1 MHAPGYDT
9 SGLPTWNAS
18 QAAIDAYGKHL
29 PDIRFI
35 ASLLAGYQSD
45 REALTERLTHG
56 QDAVLSE
63 VHLLAMEARDEL
75 LETGAVLDALA
86 LSCTPGPYLPGE
98 EPYDDV
104 PEPVDSAVELRTDA
118 AMLAERLVAH
128 DRIHGGGKTSRP
140 PQPRTDGD
148 RDAERDSARAY
159 LRREWI
165 ATREVRFG
173 GRRLP

>member
-18 QAAIDAYGKHL
+18 QEAVNAYGKHL
-29 PDIRFI
+29 PDIRFV
-35 ASLLAGYQSD
+35 ASLLFYYQVG
-45 REALTERLTHG
+45 REDLAERVAREKDT
-56 QDAVLSE
+56 ARPE
-63 VHLLAMEARDEL
+63 ANLLALEARDDL

-98 EPYDDV
+98 EPYDDA
-104 PEPVDSAVELRTDA
+104 PEPQDSAVELRTDA

-128 DRIHGGGKTSRP
+128 DRAHGGGTTSRP
-140 PQPRTDGD
+140 PRPRTDGD
-148 RDAERDSARAY
+148 RDAERDAARAY

-165 ATREVRFG
+165 AAREA
-173 GRRLP
+173 RLP

>member
-9 SGLPTWNAS
+9 SGLPAWNAS

-56 QDAVLSE
+56 QDAVRSE
-63 VHLLAMEARDEL
+63 VHLLAM
-75 LETGAVLDALA
+75 ETGAVLDALA

-165 ATREVRFG
+165 AAREVRLG
-173 GRRLP
+173 GHRLP

>member
-9 SGLPTWNAS
+9 SDLPSWNAS

-35 ASLLAGYQSD
+35 ASLLAGYQAD
-45 REALTERLTHG
+45 REILTGSLARG
-56 QDAVLSE
+56 RDAVLSE
-63 VHLLAMEARDEL
+63 VNLLAMETRDEL
-75 LETGAVLDALA
+75 LEAGAVLDALA

-98 EPYDDV
+98 EPYEDV

-118 AMLAERLVAH
+118 AMLAERLVAY
-128 DRIHGGGKTSRP
+128 DRLHTSGKTSRP

-165 ATREVRFG
+165 ANRELQFD
-173 GRRLP
+173 RRLP